1 MILLWGS
8 NARETHPIFFH
19 HVLKAVHNGARLMV
33 IDPRRSASAQ
43 WADLW
48 LGLDVGGD
56 IALANAVAREIIH
69 EGLTD
74 ERFIA
79 NATSGYEEY
88 AASVEP
94 YTLEEGERLSG
105 VPAAAI
111 RELAHAY
118 GRADRAI
125 LCWTLGIT
133 EHHNAV
139 DNVLALIN
147 LSLLTG
153 HVGKYG
159 SGLNPLRGQN
169 NVQGGGDMG
178 AIPNKLPGFQDIE
191 KNAEARARFEE
202 TWGVPIIPKYGW
214 HLTQMFEAMERG
226 ELAHAVRD
234 RREPG
239 GLRSRPQEG
248 DGPARGARL
257 PRRPGHRPHPHGQAR
272 RRCAARVGV
281 VGGGRRDRDQLRA
294 PGPAVP

>member
-1 MILLWGS
+1 MS
-8 NARETHPIFFH
+8 AATS
-19 HVLKAVHNGARLMV
+19 
-33 IDPRRSASAQ
+33 RSRTRSR
-43 WADLW
+43 
-48 LGLDVGGD
+48 
-56 IALANAVAREIIH
+56 REIIH

-94 YTLEEGERLSG
+94 YTLEEGERLTG

-147 LSLLTG
+147 LCAADRPRRQVRVGAQSPAGAEQRAGRRRHGRDPEQAARVPG
-153 HVGKYG
+153 H
-159 SGLNPLRGQN
+159 R
-169 NVQGGGDMG
+169 
-178 AIPNKLPGFQDIE
+178 
-191 KNAEARARFEE
+191 EE
-202 TWGVPIIPKYGW
+202 R
-214 HLTQMFEAMERG
+214 RG
-226 ELAHAVRD
+226 ESAVRGDLGRSDRSQVRLAPDADVRGDGARRAADAVRD

-239 GLRSRPQEG
+239 ATPK
-248 DGPARGARL
+248 PT
-257 PRRPGHRPHPHGQAR
+257 AR
-272 RRCAARVGV
+272 RRWSCSRGSTSSSS
-281 VGGGRRDRDQLRA
+281 RTSS
-294 PGPAVP
+294 